1 MADLSSR
8 TSGSRARAVA
18 SWIAAPPALR
28 IGVIY
33 LLARLVTTGF
43 LLLAANLSTIGSR
56 FGPDATL
63 ATLVTGWDAQWY
75 WYVAVHGY
83 PAVLPVTESGQ
94 VAENQWAFMPLYA
107 YLSEAVGLP
116 FGAWAVGAVIV
127 SLVAGYLASLVLF
140 RMLTPKIGD
149 SAAIWAVVFFAAGPL
164 AALFQVGYAESLF
177 LLWLFLSL
185 WAVVQRRCGWLYLLV
200 PLMGFTRPG
209 VLAFALFL
217 ALHGIHRWVTRRAE
231 PLPLVHVVHIVA
243 VGLWAVV
250 VGFSWQMIAATVTGD
265 AEAYLATELAWRRS
279 WGVAGE
285 DFVPLEGFVRGVAF
299 WFAHWGLGPGAGY
312 IALALAVTGFAAILL
327 FVPQVKALGVD
338 LRLWAAS
345 YAVYLLL
352 VFFPQSSMFRLLVP
366 MSPLVGALAVPRSAM
381 WRVGV
386 LCACLAGQWWWIY
399 TMYALG
405 NTIERVP

>member
-1 MADLSSR
+1 MADLSPSTR
-8 TSGSRARAVA
+8 VAA
-18 SWIAAPPALR
+18 SWVTAPVAVRVGVLYLAAR
-28 IGVIY
+28 F
-33 LLARLVTTGF
+33 VTTGL
-43 LLLAANLSTIGSR
+43 LLLAANLSTFGSR

-83 PAVLPVTESGQ
+83 PTVLPLTGSGQ

-140 RMLTPKIGD
+140 RMLTPKLGD
-149 SAAIWAVVFFAAGPL
+149 PAAMWAVVFFAAGPL
-164 AALFQVGYAESLF
+164 AALFQVGYAEALF

-185 WAVVQRRCGWLYLLV
+185 WAVMQRRYGWLYLLI

-217 ALHGIHRWVTRRAE
+217 ALHGIHRWLTRRTDS
-231 PLPLVHVVHIVA
+231 LTGVHVVHIVA
-243 VGLWAVV
+243 LGAWAVI
-250 VGFSWQMIAATVTGD
+250 VGFSWQVIAAAVTGD
-265 AEAYLATELAWRRS
+265 ADAYLATELAWRRN
-279 WGVAGE
+279 WGLGG
-285 DFVPLEGFVRGVAF
+285 EGFVPVEGFIQGAAF
-299 WFAHWGLGPGAGY
+299 WFTQWGLGPIVGY
-312 IALALAVTGFAAILL
+312 VALAVTVIGFAAFLV
-327 FVPQVKALGVD
+327 FVPQVKKLGVD

-345 YAVYLLL
+345 YGVYLLL
-352 VFFPQSSMFRLLVP
+352 VFFPQSSIFRLLLP
-366 MSPLVGALAVPRSAM
+366 MSPLVGAFAVPRSTV

-386 LCACLAGQWWWIY
+386 LCACLGGQWWWIY

-405 NTIERVP
+405 DTIERVP